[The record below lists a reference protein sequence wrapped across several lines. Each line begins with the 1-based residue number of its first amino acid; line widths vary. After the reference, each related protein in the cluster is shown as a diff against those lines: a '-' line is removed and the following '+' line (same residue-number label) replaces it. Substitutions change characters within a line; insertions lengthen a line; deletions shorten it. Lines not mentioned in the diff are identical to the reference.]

1 MAMEM
6 NMNMDGMNEINEAE
20 IRDRFLRGNKLK
32 LNFAWAMVIA
42 LIIATTIFSFHIFQE
57 SFSRDGWVVDSAG
70 VLSDATIAHINERNT
85 ALRESGAGEIFVV
98 VEQDSSNN
106 RNLANRADRLFNDHN
121 ISDNGMLL
129 LVSVERT
136 ATGIGAAIGGFI
148 DSILGGREAYF
159 LRIGRNVEDYSLDN
173 HIQSHGAFGSEFL
186 RYYNAGNYN
195 MAVRSMVNN
204 VYYSH
209 FDGANIVLS
218 GIPSAPIPHGGMFTA
233 VYLDGLYNFITVAAV
248 VILVLFI
255 IMVLSRRRRVHMM
268 PRRVYRSP
276 RWFGMGHMGM
286 GGFGRRRRRSHMSS
300 FGMGFGMGMGM
311 SHMRNNRNNRNN
323 NRRPPSG
330 GGFGGGF
337 GGGVGRSGG
346 GSRGGGFGSS
356 GRSGGGSR
364 SGGFGGGI
372 GRSGGG
378 SRGGGFGGSR
388 GGGGRRR

>member
-1 MAMEM
+1 MVMEM
-6 NMNMDGMNEINEAE
+6 NMNMDNMNEINEAE
-20 IRDRFLRGNKLK
+20 IRDKFLRGNRAK
-32 LNFAWAMVIA
+32 LNFTWFMVIA
-42 LIIATTIFSFHIFQE
+42 LIIATTIFSFRIFE
-57 SFSRDGWVVDSAG
+57 ETFVRDGWVVDGAG
-70 VLSDATIAHINERNT
+70 VLSDATIAHINERNM

-106 RNLANRADRLFNDHN
+106 RNLANRADRLFNEHN

-136 ATGIGAAIGGFI
+136 APTGIGAAIIGFV
-148 DSILGGREAYF
+148 DNILGGRDAYF
-159 LRIGRNVEDYSLDN
+159 MRLGRNVEDYSLDN
-173 HIQSHGAFGSEFL
+173 HIQFDGVFGSEFL
-186 RYYNAGNYN
+186 RFYNSNPPNYN
-195 MAVRSMVNN
+195 LAVRSMVDN

-209 FDGANIVLS
+209 FDGANIDLS
-218 GIPSAPIPHGGMFTA
+218 GISAAPIPHGGMFTG
-233 VYLDGLYNFITVAAV
+233 VYLGGLYNFITVVAI

-255 IMVLSRRRRVHMM
+255 VMVLSRRRRVHMM

-300 FGMGFGMGMGM
+300 FGMGLGMGMGM

-330 GGFGGGF
+330 GGF
-337 GGGVGRSGG
+337 
-346 GSRGGGFGSS
+346 GGGFGSS